1 VPSGA
6 NDQISSIRLYG
17 NAEVSV
23 FQSDNMR
30 GQSRRFTSSISNL
43 RSAGFDNLISSF
55 EVERRESGNNWGGAY
70 GGGSHGSNN
79 DHGGSRYT
87 YQQAEQIVQRA
98 YRSTLGREMDPAG
111 RPWINEV
118 MKNNWTQSRLEAELR
133 KSEEYLQKNR
143 RP

>member
-30 GQSRRFTSSISNL
+30 GQSRRFTSSISNP

-55 EVERRESGNNWGGAY
+55 EVERRESGNN
-70 GGGSHGSNN
+70 
-79 DHGGSRYT
+79 
-87 YQQAEQIVQRA
+87 
-98 YRSTLGREMDPAG
+98 
-111 RPWINEV
+111 
-118 MKNNWTQSRLEAELR
+118 
-133 KSEEYLQKNR
+133 
-143 RP
+143 